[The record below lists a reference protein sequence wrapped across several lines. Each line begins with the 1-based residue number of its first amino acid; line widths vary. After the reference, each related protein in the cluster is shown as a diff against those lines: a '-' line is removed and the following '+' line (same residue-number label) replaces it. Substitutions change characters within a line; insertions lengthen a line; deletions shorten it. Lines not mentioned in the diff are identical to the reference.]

1 MERFNLRE
9 LIDLEVRK
17 QYHIETTNRCAA
29 LGNLSDDQYINKFW
43 ENTEENIKTSATEN
57 LGLQE
62 LIWFDKECLGF
73 LEQRKQAK
81 MQWLQDPSQIN
92 VDNLNNVS

>member
-17 QYHIETTNRCAA
+17 QYHTETTNRCAA

-43 ENTEENIKTSATEN
+43 ENTEENIKTSATES
-57 LGLQE
+57 LFLHE
-62 LIWFDKECLGF
+62 LKQYKPWFEEECLGF
-73 LEQRKQAK
+73 LDQSKRAE
-81 MQWLQDPSQIN
+81 M
-92 VDNLNNVS
+92 